1 MPNQRNT
8 RDSLPRRTERHAP
21 LLPAPRM
28 IGVGVDGAP
37 GGGDAVV
44 LAAMLGRAT
53 HAELMLIA
61 VFEEP
66 LLNGVV
72 PAELGWT
79 SVRDQ
84 AETMLARTRD
94 SLAPN
99 ARIAVE
105 SNSLAW
111 RGLLRAARHK
121 HRDLLVVGST
131 RRATKPNRS

>member
-1 MPNQRNT
+1 MLSQRNT
-8 RDSLPRRTERHAP
+8 RDSLPRRTERHAV

-44 LAAMLGRAT
+44 LSAMLGRAT

-66 LLNGVV
+66 LLDGVV
-72 PAELGWT
+72 PAERGWT

-94 SLAPN
+94 SSTSR
-99 ARIAVE
+99 ARITVE
-105 SNSLAW
+105 SNSQAW
-111 RGLLRAARHK
+111 RGLLRAAAAPILIAPRPRHAAA
-121 HRDLLVVGST
+121 V
-131 RRATKPNRS
+131 